1 MHSIEQMVLTVTH
14 FINIFKEEVVHINMG
29 QFNNFRN
36 VSLLQQAYN
45 HAVRCM
51 NEYNTRVEIILH
63 N

>member
-1 MHSIEQMVLTVTH
+1 MYSIEQMVLTVTH
-14 FINIFKEEVVHINMG
+14 FINIFKGEVVHINME

-51 NEYNTRVEIILH
+51 NEYDTRIEIILY